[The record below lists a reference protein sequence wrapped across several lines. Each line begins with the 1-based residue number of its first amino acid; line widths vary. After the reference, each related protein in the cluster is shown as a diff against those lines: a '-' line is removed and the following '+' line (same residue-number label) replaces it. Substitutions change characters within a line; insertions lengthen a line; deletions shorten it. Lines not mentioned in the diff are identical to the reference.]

1 MFKTSDG
8 QIKKI
13 AVREGYRSKAYRP
26 IPGKDKNGNW
36 NSNLTIG
43 HGQENELFP
52 GTPGAIPVTEGLSI
66 DKAMAWEALCF
77 FVYNVTDPL
86 VTKYCNP
93 QTQAEHDACASWVY
107 NIRQFRLVLPE
118 NHPDAYTLP
127 KLLRLKD
134 RSPPAMQAII
144 DCWLQYC
151 LTPGGENGLYKRR
164 LEEVLTFQGLP
175 ITDAVLGYIESARVA
190 RRDKGQTLPNATY
203 MHPSGKFVASV
214 SPSFLIEMAEAAKPI
229 PSLPDPPKP
238 AKPVVPVKVEPL
250 PEVKPE
256 PQIGTKPI
264 SPKTVKPEEV
274 PYKIDPN
281 AGLKPLEESERAIGY
296 FWQNLAR
303 LFLRLTGLGT
313 FGTAAAGVANV
324 VQSDAVLGSALLDLT
339 IPLLVFVTGIVIAFV
354 AKQYGD
360 WRRKRGEESASQGM
374 Y

>member
-1 MFKTSDG
+1 MELIKRFEGCAERLPDG
-8 QIKKI
+8 
-13 AVREGYRSKAYRP
+13 RLKAYKKPGDPWTIGWGITGAMPDGRP
-26 IPGKDKNGNW
+26 VTDGLVITQQEADTALEWFVRSVSDPLTRKHFNAQSQAEFDALSSWVFNINQGKLERGEYSLPALVNLRARDLDAVIAKWIQYKNPGTIFEQGLYRRRLAELCMFFGWPWHFALSAVLKRENGNIVDMTPPDYI
-36 NSNLTIG
+36 L
-43 HGQENELFP
+43 EL
-52 GTPGAIPVTEGLSI
+52 
-66 DKAMAWEALCF
+66 
-77 FVYNVTDPL
+77 
-86 VTKYCNP
+86 
-93 QTQAEHDACASWVY
+93 AE
-107 NIRQFRLVLPE
+107 Q
-118 NHPDAYTLP
+118 
-127 KLLRLKD
+127 
-134 RSPPAMQAII
+134 
-144 DCWLQYC
+144 
-151 LTPGGENGLYKRR
+151 
-164 LEEVLTFQGLP
+164 
-175 ITDAVLGYIESARVA
+175 
-190 RRDKGQTLPNATY
+190 
-203 MHPSGKFVASV
+203 
-214 SPSFLIEMAEAAKPI
+214 AKPI
-229 PSLPDPPKP
+229 ASLPDPPKP

-324 VQSDAVLGSALLDLT
+324 VQSDAVLGTALLDLT